1 MRSYARKFGG
11 DEDRW
16 AIVGLLHDFDWKI
29 YPTPGDHPTYGVQI
43 LRDHGYPE
51 DIVRAA
57 LTQGEHTCIPR
68 ESQMEHTLSS
78 LSTNFQDSSGQ

>member
-1 MRSYARKFGG
+1 MK
-11 DEDRW
+11 
-16 AIVGLLHDFDWKI
+16 IVGPSSGCSTTSTGRSA
-29 YPTPGDHPTYGVQI
+29 PTPGDHPTYGVQI